1 MFEVRVWHKSDI
13 ARCHRIKAPVP
24 KSTGASSYLPIIDL
38 KGRSQYAGRPTG
50 LNETRDEISRSSRWF
65 KKKLIYTSRVIRKS
79 WFRQRNLFSV
89 ARNPQAAGLADYEG
103 ALGK

>member
-50 LNETRDEISRSSRWF
+50 LNETVMKF
-65 KKKLIYTSRVIRKS
+65 PAPPGGLKKSHLQSRVIRKS